1 MRPKE
6 GTAAAIGNFDGF
18 HLGHRKIIDTLN
30 RIALEKKLR
39 TMVLTFIPNPK
50 MYFNKGLNLINSDE
64 QKKQILESLDV
75 HDVVF
80 LDFNSVRHMPGETF
94 VKEVLIQRYN
104 VKYIAMGENFR
115 FGKNRESDVGALKEM
130 APRFGFEYTVVSPL
144 SLNGTPVSS
153 SLIRKKLS
161 LAEIEDSNRML
172 GRMYF
177 IDGIVAGGDKIG
189 RELGFPT
196 INIETP
202 NEILPDGVFKTRTE
216 IKSLSRVYDSIT
228 YIGTSPTFSGNKK
241 KIETHILDFNRR
253 LYGEKV
259 RIYFQKRVRGEMK
272 FDSKQELID
281 QIKKD
286 IQSLGI

>member
-30 RIALEKKLR
+30 RVALEKKLR
-39 TMVLTFIPNPK
+39 TMVLTFTPNPK
-50 MYFNKGLNLINSDE
+50 TYFNKELNLINSDE
-64 QKKQILESLDV
+64 QKKQILETLDV
-75 HDVVF
+75 QDVIF
-80 LDFNSVRHMPGETF
+80 LDFNRIRHMSGETF

-104 VKYIAMGENFR
+104 VRYIAMGENFR

-130 APRFGFEYTVVSPL
+130 ATRFDFEYSVVSPL
-144 SLNGTPVSS
+144 SLNGIPISS
-153 SLIRKKLS
+153 SLIRKKLG

-177 IDGIVAGGDKIG
+177 IDGVVADGDKIG

-216 IKSLSRVYDSIT
+216 IESLSQVYDSIT

-253 LYGEKV
+253 IYGEKV

-272 FDSKQELID
+272 FDSKQDLID

-286 IQSLGI
+286 IHGLGI

>member
-30 RIALEKKLR
+30 SAALEKKLR
-39 TMVLTFIPNPK
+39 TMVLTFTPNPK
-50 MYFNKGLNLINSDE
+50 TYFNKELNLINSDE
-64 QKKQILESLDV
+64 QKKQILETLDV

-80 LDFNSVRHMPGETF
+80 LDFDRIRHMSGETF

-115 FGKNRESDVGALKEM
+115 FGKNREGDIGALKEM
-130 APRFGFEYTVVSPL
+130 APRFGFEYSVVSPL
-144 SLNGTPVSS
+144 SLNGTPISS
-153 SLIRKKLS
+153 SLIRKKLG

-172 GRMYF
+172 GRLYF
-177 IDGIVAGGDKIG
+177 IDGVVADGDKIG

-216 IKSLSRVYDSIT
+216 IESLSQVYDSIT

-253 LYGEKV
+253 IYGKKV

-272 FDSKQELID
+272 FDSKRDLID

-286 IQSLGI
+286 IHGLSI